1 MFQFFK
7 TIDTTESK
15 ATNNSFFHYNLSPS
29 SKKNASW
36 ASAPQDR
43 QQIGN
48 TYEKDMDGWVE
59 DYHYKEVRQ
68 QFQFPFR
75 TIHFKPEWNYSYC

>member
-7 TIDTTESK
+7 TIKTTGPSMP
-15 ATNNSFFHYNLSPS
+15 NSFFHYNLSPS
-29 SKKNASW
+29 SRTATW

-43 QQIGN
+43 ENIGS

-59 DYHYKEVRQ
+59 DYHFKEVRQ

-75 TIHFKPEWNYSYC
+75 TIHFKPEWNHSYC